1 MCDEKRQPDSG
12 HLGDRA
18 HAQPSQAAEKA
29 PPNAH
34 SQADGVLHRPLR
46 PLGRVD
52 SALLTCPLIPGL
64 SFFHY
69 RPPLSFRSNH
79 SNKEDK

>member
-1 MCDEKRQPDSG
+1 MLLKDQKEQMCDEKRQPDSG

-34 SQADGVLHRPLR
+34 SQADGVLHRPLMED
-46 PLGRVD
+46 PGACGLCPAHLPSD
-52 SALLTCPLIPGL
+52 SRTLFL
-64 SFFHY
+64 SL
-69 RPPLSFRSNH
+69 PTTIVL
-79 SNKEDK
+79 